1 MLKPKAGR
9 RDALSRRI
17 RERVLQHY
25 LVPYSRFG
33 LDAGLVPHLPRS
45 SPVTL
50 VDVGSNRGD
59 FAAAVDAH
67 CGVSKGVL
75 VEPQPGLRP
84 QLAARFPDRRFQVS
98 DCALSDHTGVQEFE
112 ILAADSCSSLLRVK
126 AETGFRERQIDV
138 RVIERRQVRL
148 STLDDL
154 MAEQSWDGPI
164 DLLKIDTQGNE
175 LAVLRGAARTLPRVQ
190 LLWIEVSF
198 RSLYDGDALFP
209 EVHEWL
215 SANGFRFY
223 SLHDVFRSAERELLQ
238 ADALFL
244 GPSAR

>member
-1 MLKPKAGR
+1 MTQPR
-9 RDALSRRI
+9 WHDALSHLI

-33 LDAGLVPHLPRS
+33 LDAGLVPHLPRNA
-45 SPVTL
+45 PVTL
-50 VDVGSNRGD
+50 IDVGSNRGD

-67 CGVSKGVL
+67 CGVRKAVL
-75 VEPQPGLRP
+75 VEPQPGLRR

-112 ILAADSCSSLLRVK
+112 ILAADSCSSLLRIK
-126 AETGFRERQIDV
+126 AESGFSGRQIDV
-138 RVIERRQVRL
+138 RVIERREVRL
-148 STLDDL
+148 STLDHL
-154 MAEQSWDGPI
+154 MAEQHWDGPI

-175 LAVLRGAARTLPRVQ
+175 LAVLRGATRALSAVR

-198 RSLYDGDALFP
+198 KSLYEGDALFP
-209 EVHEWL
+209 EIHAFL
-215 SANGFRFY
+215 SINGFRFY
-223 SLHDVFRSAERELLQ
+223 SLHDVFRSANRELLQ

-244 GPSAR
+244 GPSVP